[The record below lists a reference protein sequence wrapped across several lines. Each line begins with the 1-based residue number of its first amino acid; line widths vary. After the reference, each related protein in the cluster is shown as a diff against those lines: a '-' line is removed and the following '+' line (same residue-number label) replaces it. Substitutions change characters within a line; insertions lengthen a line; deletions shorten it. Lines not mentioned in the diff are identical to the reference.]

1 VLRPLKETFDE
12 TAFPNLLIGLGSPDD
27 AAVYRVSDELALIF
41 TVDFFTPV
49 VDDPY
54 TYGAVA
60 AANAMSDVYAM
71 GGQVTLA
78 LSIAAFPPKLPAQAI
93 GEILRGAAEKVAE
106 AGGVI
111 AGGHTIDDDEPKFG
125 LAVVGTVHPSRVGKK
140 GGARPGDVLLL
151 TKPLGVGIITTAA
164 KGDQADPAHVQAAIE
179 TMLQLNRRAAEL
191 AQQVE
196 FHAMTDITGFALLG
210 HGCEMANGSGARL
223 RFHVERLPFLPGAQD
238 YAEQWL
244 FPGGTCNNE
253 RTFQAQVTFRDVAD
267 EMQQLLYTP
276 ETSGGLLI
284 ALPPAEAERLEALC
298 RQAGQP
304 VWRVGEVVEG
314 RGIEVVG

>member
-1 VLRPLKETFDE
+1 V
-12 TAFPNLLIGLGSPDD
+12 GLASPDD
-27 AAVYRVSDELALIF
+27 AAVYRVSDEQALIF

-60 AANAMSDVYAM
+60 AANAMSDIYAM
-71 GGQVTLA
+71 GGQVVLA
-78 LSIAAFPPKLPAQAI
+78 LSIAAFPPKLPAKVI
-93 GEILRGAAEKVAE
+93 SEILRGAAEKVAE

-111 AGGHTIDDDEPKFG
+111 AGGHTIDDDEPKYG
-125 LAVVGTVHPSRVGKK
+125 LAVMGAVHPSRVGKK
-140 GGARPGDVLLL
+140 GGARPGDHLLL

-164 KGDQADPAHVQAAIE
+164 KGDQVDPAHLDGAIQS
-179 TMLQLNRRAAEL
+179 MVQLNRDAAEW
-191 AQQVE
+191 AQRVT

-210 HGCEMANGSGARL
+210 HACEMASQSGARF
-223 RFHVERLPFLPGAQD
+223 RFELDRLPFLEGAKE
-238 YAEQWL
+238 YADLWL

-253 RTFQAQVTFRDVAD
+253 RTFEEQVTFQGVAD
-267 EMQQLLYTP
+267 EIQQLLYTP

-284 ALPPAEAERLEALC
+284 ALPPAEADRLEGLY
-298 RQAGQP
+298 RQAGQS

-314 RGIEVVG
+314 EGVQVV